1 MGTKAQRKNLLHWKY
16 LVECKDVKAWPNGD
30 RPNYVFGLKARVVK
44 VYKSGE
50 KKDMVKTEQYTPN
63 RYEYFNDGVRQF
75 VQNVLTRDNTAIEG
89 MHKESD
95 AFKELDYYYEG
106 VSSSYW
112 DVLMKSP
119 KNKELIGKILPP
131 IEQTDDESKQKVYD
145 AFMPAYRAIRERFE
159 QRWFFEWIFNHK
171 EYTTERDTMK
181 ALQGLMTG
189 LTGDADNV
197 FAEKYRAYKDDVVL
211 SEDDLE
217 KLNTRVRTA
226 KERFKQE
233 RDKDA
238 EDPTLPGL
246 GHEIERNLNMSLR
259 DDSEDEIENEEI
271 ENGKK
276 VPFPIEDLKNDPK
289 EQKIDIEQYRNVNES
304 DLSQSL
310 NSTL

>member
-16 LVECKDVKAWPNGD
+16 LVECKDVKAWPNND

-63 RYEYFNDGVRQF
+63 RYEYFNDGVKQF
-75 VQNVLTRDNTAIEG
+75 VTNVLTRDNTAIEG
-89 MHKESD
+89 MQKESD
-95 AFKELDYYYEG
+95 AFNDLEYDYEG
-106 VSSSYW
+106 ISRTYW
-112 DVLMKSP
+112 DVLMRSP
-119 KNKELIGKILPP
+119 KNKELIGNVLPP

-159 QRWFFEWIFNHK
+159 KRWFFEWIFNHK

-189 LTGDADNV
+189 LTRDGDNV
-197 FAEKYRAYKDDVVL
+197 FAEKYRAYKNDVVL

-217 KLNTRVRTA
+217 QLDTRIRTA

-233 RDKDA
+233 REKDA
-238 EDPTLPGL
+238 ENPTLPGL
-246 GHEIERNLNMSLR
+246 AHEIDRNLNMSLR
-259 DDSEDEIENEEI
+259 DDSEDEIEKDE
-271 ENGKK
+271 K
-276 VPFPIEDLKNDPK
+276 VHFPIEDLKNDPK

-304 DLSQSL
+304 DLSQSM
-310 NSTL
+310 NSSL